1 MNANEYINGMADLIR
16 TTSAEYVKVEDVN
29 GNRKRIAAKFHSVS
43 EMNSEMKKAFIA
55 NAETLKALNA
65 GLKAL
70 RATGEI
76 KSASQGYAPLVL
88 ERAIEFRMDFGF

>member
-16 TTSAEYVKVEDVN
+16 TTSADVRIEDID
-29 GNRKRIAAKFHSVS
+29 GKKRIAAKFHSVS

-88 ERAIEFRMDFGF
+88 ERAIEYRMDFGF

>member
-29 GNRKRIAAKFHSVS
+29 GGKRIAAKFRSVS
-43 EMNSEMKKAFIA
+43 EMNSEMKKAFIT

-76 KSASQGYAPLVL
+76 KSATNCWAPTLL
-88 ERAIEFRMDFGF
+88 EGGIELRMEFGF

>member
-1 MNANEYINGMADLIR
+1 MNANEYINGMADLLR

-29 GNRKRIAAKFHSVS
+29 GKKRIAAKFHNVD
-43 EMNSEMKKAFIA
+43 ELKSEMKKAFTA
-55 NAETLKALNA
+55 NMETLQALNA

-76 KSASQGYAPLVL
+76 KSATQGYAPLVL
-88 ERAIEFRMDFGF
+88 ECAIEYRMDFGM

>member
-16 TTSAEYVKVEDVN
+16 TTGAEYVKVEDVN
-29 GNRKRIAAKFHSVS
+29 GKKRIAAKFHSVS
-43 EMNSEMKKAFIA
+43 EMNAEMKKAFIA

-70 RATGEI
+70 RASGEI

>member
-16 TTSAEYVKVEDVN
+16 TTGADVRIEDID
-29 GNRKRIAAKFHSVS
+29 GKKRIAAKFHNVD
-43 EMNSEMKKAFIA
+43 ELKSEMKKAFTA
-55 NAETLKALNA
+55 NMETLQALNA

-70 RATGEI
+70 RASGEI

-88 ERAIEFRMDFGF
+88 DHAIEYRMDFGM

>member
-16 TTSAEYVKVEDVN
+16 ATGADVRIEDID
-29 GNRKRIAAKFHSVS
+29 GKKRIAAKFHNVD
-43 EMNSEMKKAFIA
+43 ELRSEMKKAFSA

-70 RATGEI
+70 RASGEI
-76 KSASQGYAPLVL
+76 KSATQGYAPLVL
-88 ERAIEFRMDFGF
+88 ERAVEYRMDFGF

>member
-29 GNRKRIAAKFHSVS
+29 GKKRIAAKFHSVS

-70 RATGEI
+70 RASGEI

-88 ERAIEFRMDFGF
+88 ERAIEFRMDF

>member
-16 TTSAEYVKVEDVN
+16 TTGADVRIEDID
-29 GNRKRIAAKFHSVS
+29 GKKRIAARFSSVS
-43 EMNSEMKKAFIA
+43 EMNTEMKKAFIA

-70 RATGEI
+70 RASGEI

-88 ERAIEFRMDFGF
+88 ERAIEYRMDFGF

>member
-1 MNANEYINGMADLIR
+1 MNANEYINEMADLLR

-29 GNRKRIAAKFHSVS
+29 GKKRIAAKFHSVS

-70 RATGEI
+70 RASGEI

>member
-1 MNANEYINGMADLIR
+1 MNANEYINGMADLLR

-29 GNRKRIAAKFHSVS
+29 GKKRIAAKFHSVS
-43 EMNSEMKKAFIA
+43 EMNSEMKKAFIT
-55 NAETLKALNA
+55 NAETLKVLNA

-70 RATGEI
+70 RAAGEI

-88 ERAIEFRMDFGF
+88 EGGIEYRMDFGF

>member
-1 MNANEYINGMADLIR
+1 MNANEYINEMANLIR
-16 TTSAEYVKVEDVN
+16 TTGAEYVRVEDVN
-29 GNRKRIAAKFHSVS
+29 GRKRIAAKFHSVS

-70 RATGEI
+70 RASGEI
-76 KSASQGYAPLVL
+76 KSASQGYAPLAL
-88 ERAIEFRMDFGF
+88 EGGIEYRMDFGF

>member
-16 TTSAEYVKVEDVN
+16 STGADVRIEDID
-29 GNRKRIAAKFHSVS
+29 GKKRIAAKFHNVD
-43 EMNSEMKKAFIA
+43 ELRSEMKKAFSA

-70 RATGEI
+70 RASGEI
-76 KSASQGYAPLVL
+76 KSATQGYAPLVL
-88 ERAIEFRMDFGF
+88 ERAVEYRMDFGF

>member
-16 TTSAEYVKVEDVN
+16 TTGADVRIEDID
-29 GNRKRIAAKFHSVS
+29 GKKRIAAKFPSVDA
-43 EMNSEMKKAFIA
+43 MRAEMKKAFTA
-55 NAETLKALNA
+55 NMETLQALNA

-76 KSASQGYAPLVL
+76 KSATLGYAPLVL
-88 ERAIEFRMDFGF
+88 ERAGEYRIDFGF

>member
-1 MNANEYINGMADLIR
+1 MNANEYINGMADLLR

-29 GNRKRIAAKFHSVS
+29 GKKRIAVKFHSVS
-43 EMNSEMKKAFIA
+43 EMNAEMKKAFIA

-88 ERAIEFRMDFGF
+88 ERAIEYRMDFGF

>member
-1 MNANEYINGMADLIR
+1 MNANEYINGMADLLR

-29 GNRKRIAAKFHSVS
+29 GKKRIAARFHSVS
-43 EMNSEMKKAFIA
+43 EMNAEMKKAFIA
-55 NAETLKALNA
+55 NAETLQALNA

-88 ERAIEFRMDFGF
+88 ERAIEYRMDFGF

>member
-1 MNANEYINGMADLIR
+1 MNANEYINGMADLLR
-16 TTSAEYVKVEDVN
+16 TTSADVRIEDID
-29 GNRKRIAAKFHSVS
+29 GKKRIAVKFPSVDA
-43 EMNSEMKKAFIA
+43 MRSEMKKAFIA
-55 NAETLKALNA
+55 NAETLKALNT

-88 ERAIEFRMDFGF
+88 ERAIEYRMDFGF

>member
-29 GNRKRIAAKFHSVS
+29 GKKRIAAKFHSVS
-43 EMNSEMKKAFIA
+43 EMNAEMKKAFIA

-70 RATGEI
+70 RASGEI

-88 ERAIEFRMDFGF
+88 ERAIEYRMDFGF

>member
-16 TTSAEYVKVEDVN
+16 TTSAEYVKVEDID
-29 GNRKRIAAKFHSVS
+29 GRKRIAAKFHNVS

-70 RATGEI
+70 RASGEI
-76 KSASQGYAPLVL
+76 KSATNCYAPTLL
-88 ERAIEFRMDFGF
+88 EGGIELRMDFGF

>member
-1 MNANEYINGMADLIR
+1 MNANEYINGMADLLR
-16 TTSAEYVKVEDVN
+16 TTSAEYVKVEDID
-29 GNRKRIAAKFHSVS
+29 GRKRIAAKFHNVS

-70 RATGEI
+70 RASGEI
-76 KSASQGYAPLVL
+76 KSATNCWAPTL
-88 ERAIEFRMDFGF
+88 IEGGIELRMEFGF

>member
-1 MNANEYINGMADLIR
+1 MNANEYINGMANLLR
-16 TTSAEYVKVEDVN
+16 TTGADVRVEDID
-29 GNRKRIAAKFHSVS
+29 GKKRIAAKFHNVD
-43 EMNSEMKKAFIA
+43 ELRSEMKKAFSA

-70 RATGEI
+70 RASGEI

-88 ERAIEFRMDFGF
+88 EHAVEYRMDFGF

>member
-16 TTSAEYVKVEDVN
+16 TTGADVRIEDID
-29 GNRKRIAAKFHSVS
+29 GKKRIAARFPNLDV
-43 EMNSEMKKAFIA
+43 MRSEMKKAFTA
-55 NAETLKALNA
+55 NMETLQALNA

-88 ERAIEFRMDFGF
+88 EGGIEYRMDFGF

>member
-16 TTSAEYVKVEDVN
+16 TTGADVRIEDID
-29 GNRKRIAAKFHSVS
+29 GKKRIAAKFHNVD
-43 EMNSEMKKAFIA
+43 ELKSEMKKAFTA
-55 NAETLKALNA
+55 NMETLQALNA

-70 RATGEI
+70 RASGEI

-88 ERAIEFRMDFGF
+88 DHAIEYRMDFGF